1 MDAFTSGTYAGVKY
15 SGKYGDLGAMVAAV
29 LLDTEVPDELP
40 FNEYFEYYGPDYRLH
55 IQPSNMENFN
65 SHKYLEDTKYELLEY
80 LSRIEKPS
88 VQIQTGQ
95 PGTSQTPKSVDFG
108 RPREA
113 DPDERESRE
122 QKDARKLVLD
132 PHHAR
137 VSYSLQYSLN
147 FFDYMFLIFLSIL
160 SKIERM

>member
-1 MDAFTSGTYAGVKY
+1 MIGGGGYTIRNVARCWAYETS
-15 SGKYGDLGAMVAAV
+15 V
-29 LLDTEVPDELP
+29 LLDTPVPDELP
-40 FNEYFEYYGPDYRLH
+40 INRYFEYYGPDYRLH

-122 QKDARKLVLD
+122 QKDARREHPLE
-132 PHHAR
+132 
-137 VSYSLQYSLN
+137 Y
-147 FFDYMFLIFLSIL
+147 
-160 SKIERM
+160 